1 MRAPLLATIS
11 FALLMAAC
19 GRPEKNDLKKV
30 GAFPVFDEHAVAI
43 TKPGFAGIFFV
54 DPIPVLSIYDSAS
67 VGHLSERVAKCYIEL
82 DVEMKR
88 MGAEASG
95 SLGQM
100 MYNNDTSNFRFECFC
115 PLKALPKVKPKRGKI
130 VMMDE
135 GDMIV
140 YNHYGPYQN
149 LHVAYDSI
157 KKILL
162 DKNIAAAGA
171 MREFYITD
179 PTKENDTEKWLTR
192 VMLPIKVKE

>member
-11 FALLMAAC
+11 FALLLAAC
-19 GRPEKNDLKKV
+19 GGPEKNDLKKV

-54 DPIPVLSIYDSAS
+54 DPEPVISIYDSAS
-67 VGHLSERVAKCYIEL
+67 VSHLAERVAQCYMAL
-82 DVEMKR
+82 DEEMKNI
-88 MGAEASG
+88 GAEASG

-115 PLKALPKVKPKRGKI
+115 PIKSMPKVQPRRGKI
-130 VMMDE
+130 VMMEE

-157 KKILL
+157 KKLL
-162 DKNIAAAGA
+162 IEKNIVAAGA

-179 PTKENDTEKWLTR
+179 PTRENDPQKWLTR
-192 VMLPIKVKE
+192 VMLPVKVK